1 MDEPIVYGRE
11 TEKATIVDSLLHY
24 HGPSDDSVRVI
35 AITGMGGVGKTT
47 LAQFAYNHYK
57 VKSHFDLRAWVCVSD
72 YFDVVGV
79 TRTILQSV
87 ASTPSEYDDL
97 NQLQVK
103 LNNKLSGKKFLLVF
117 DDVWSQ
123 DCNKWNLLYKPM
135 RTGAKGS
142 RVIVTTRDQRV
153 VPAVRASSAYP
164 LEGLSNDDCLSL
176 FAQHAFIHTRNFDNH
191 PHLRAVG
198 ERIVKKCRGLP
209 LAAKALGGMLRT
221 QLNRDAWEEIL
232 ASKIWELP
240 KENNSILPALKLSYH
255 HLPSHLKRCF
265 AYCSIFPKDYEFNVD
280 ELVLL
285 WMGEGFLHQLNRKK
299 QMEEIG
305 TAYFHELLARSF
317 FQQSNH
323 HSSQFVMHDLIH
335 DLAQLVAGDICFNLE
350 DKLENDDQHAIST
363 RARHS
368 CFTRQL
374 YDVVGKFE
382 AFDKAKNLRTL
393 IALPSMKY
401 KFGYISK
408 QVVHDLIMLMR
419 CLRVL
424 SLAGYH
430 MGEVPSSIGE
440 LIHLRY
446 LNFSYSW
453 IRSLPNSVGHLY
465 NLQTLILRGCYQ
477 LTELPI
483 GIGRLKNLRHLDIT
497 GTDLLQEMPFQLSN
511 LTNLQVLTKFIV
523 SKSRGVGIEE
533 LKNCSNLQGVLSISG
548 LQEVVDVGDARAANL
563 KDKKK
568 N

>member
-1 MDEPIVYGRE
+1 MAFVGEALLSSFFETLFQRLLSSDLLDFARPVQVRAELNKWENTLKEIHAVLEDAEEKQMEKQAVKKWLDDLRDLAYDVEDILDDLATQALGQQLMAETQPSTSKSLIPSCRTSFTPSAIKFNDEMRSKIENITARLEHISSRKNNLLLTEKSSGKSSAKPREILPTTSLVDEPIVYGRE
-11 TEKATIVDSLLHY
+11 TEKAAIVDSLLHY

-35 AITGMGGVGKTT
+35 AITGMAGVGKTT

-72 YFDVVGV
+72 EFDVVGV

-87 ASTPSEYDDL
+87 ATDMSDVNDVNDL

-103 LNNKLSGKKFLLVF
+103 LNDKLSGKKFLLVL
-117 DDVWSQ
+117 DDVWSW
-123 DCNKWNLLYKPM
+123 DCNKWNLLFKPM

-142 RVIVTTRDQRV
+142 RIIVTTRDQRV
-153 VPAVRASSAYP
+153 GPAVRASSDYP

-232 ASKIWELP
+232 GSKIWELP

-255 HLPSHLKRCF
+255 HLSSHLKRCF
-265 AYCSIFPKDYEFNVD
+265 AYCSIFPKDSEFNVD

-285 WMGEGFLHQLNRKK
+285 WMGEGFLHQVNRKK

-335 DLAQLVAGDICFNLE
+335 DLAQLVAGDVCFNLE
-350 DKLENDDQHAIST
+350 TMTNMLFLQELVIHVS
-363 RARHS
+363 
-368 CFTRQL
+368 L
-374 YDVVGKFE
+374 G
-382 AFDKAKNLRTL
+382 KNLR
-393 IALPSMKY
+393 
-401 KFGYISK
+401 
-408 QVVHDLIMLMR
+408 
-419 CLRVL
+419 
-424 SLAGYH
+424 
-430 MGEVPSSIGE
+430 
-440 LIHLRY
+440 
-446 LNFSYSW
+446 
-453 IRSLPNSVGHLY
+453 
-465 NLQTLILRGCYQ
+465 
-477 LTELPI
+477 
-483 GIGRLKNLRHLDIT
+483 
-497 GTDLLQEMPFQLSN
+497 LLENWKP
-511 LTNLQVLTKFIV
+511 LTKRRIY
-523 SKSRGVGIEE
+523 
-533 LKNCSNLQGVLSISG
+533 
-548 LQEVVDVGDARAANL
+548 AR
-563 KDKKK
+563 
-568 N
+568 